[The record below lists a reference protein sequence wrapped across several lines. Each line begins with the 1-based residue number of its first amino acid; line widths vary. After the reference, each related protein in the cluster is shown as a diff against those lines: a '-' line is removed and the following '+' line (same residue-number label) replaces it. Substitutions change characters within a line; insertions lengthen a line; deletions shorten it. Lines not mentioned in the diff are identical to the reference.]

1 MDNLPSP
8 QRSPEW
14 FAERLGHASAS
25 RFKDILAKT
34 KSGPSASR
42 KNYAT
47 QLVCEILT
55 GKREETY
62 VNAAMQRGTD
72 IEPMARMAYE
82 SRTGE
87 IVQEAGFLKHALL
100 RAGASPDGLIG
111 EDGGMEIKCPN
122 TATHIE
128 TLLDGMP
135 AEHKAQIQGAMWIT
149 GRAFWDFV
157 SYDDRLPEE
166 MRLYVER
173 VFRDDVYIAAL
184 AREVETFIGEVDST
198 VSKLKEKFHG

>member
-1 MDNLPSP
+1 MAD
-8 QRSPEW
+8 QRTEEW